1 MLSRE
6 FAVDDDGFKTG
17 GNNVMMLHSPR
28 DSVAIKPE
36 EEEEGEQDDE
46 RKKGRDRMLSN
57 TLSAVKVEHE
67 ML

>member
-1 MLSRE
+1 
-6 FAVDDDGFKTG
+6 
-17 GNNVMMLHSPR
+17 MMLHSPR
-28 DSVAIKPE
+28 DSVAIKPEE